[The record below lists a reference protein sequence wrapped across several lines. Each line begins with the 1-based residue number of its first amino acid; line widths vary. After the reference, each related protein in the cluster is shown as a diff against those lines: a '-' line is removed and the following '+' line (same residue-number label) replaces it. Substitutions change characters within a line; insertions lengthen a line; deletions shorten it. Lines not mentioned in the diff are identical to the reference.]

1 MTPIYKINNK
11 NEKDV
16 KKDCINCR
24 GIFKYKFGSLND
36 VMAVHHE
43 LINIL

>member
-1 MTPIYKINNK
+1 MK
-11 NEKDV
+11 KDV

-24 GIFKYKFGSLND
+24 GIFKYKYGSLND
-36 VMAVHHE
+36 VMAVVLLNKIHHE